1 MVRSETSRSK
11 RRRRKVIS
19 DGEPGRLGV
28 GLPGSTGPARDS
40 HASLASATARI
51 HDSAGRDSRPA
62 AFPLSAGVVVEP
74 LATYIRAEAHPL
86 LAIVGPTASGKSELA
101 VRLAL
106 DFGGEVINFDSV
118 QVYRGFD
125 IGAGKLSVRQRKGVR
140 HHLIDVAEPEDT
152 FTAGDYRREALKV
165 LEDVRRRGK
174 LPILVGGTGLYLRA
188 LLLGLFEGPPRSE
201 QLRQRLGRMAG
212 RRGREFLHRLL
223 VRKDP
228 RTAARIHARDTQKT
242 IRALEV
248 CFLAHRP
255 FSELLGRGRET
266 LSGFRVSK
274 IGLRPPRAE
283 LAERIERRAEAMFVG
298 GIIEEVRAALA
309 RAPGKPVGPLGA
321 LGYRQA
327 RSYVEKERTLE
338 EAVRDTQ
345 AETRR
350 YAKRQMTWFRREPEV
365 RWFDGFGDDPA
376 IEEQVFDWLT
386 KALGEAR
393 ERIRPASSL
402 LQSSGI

>member
-1 MVRSETSRSK
+1 M
-11 RRRRKVIS
+11 
-19 DGEPGRLGV
+19 
-28 GLPGSTGPARDS
+28 
-40 HASLASATARI
+40 
-51 HDSAGRDSRPA
+51 
-62 AFPLSAGVVVEP
+62 EP
-74 LATYIRAEAHPL
+74 LATYTRAEKHPL

-125 IGAGKLSVRQRKGVR
+125 IGAGKLSVGQRKGVQ

-201 QLRQRLGRMAG
+201 QLRQRLGGMAG

-228 RTAARIHARDTQKT
+228 RTAVRIHARDTQKT

-248 CFLAHRP
+248 CILARRP

-266 LSGFRVSK
+266 LGGFRVHK
-274 IGLRPPRAE
+274 IGLRPPRAK
-283 LAERIERRAEAMFVG
+283 LVDRIERRAEAMFAG

-309 RAPGKPVGPLGA
+309 RAPGNPPAPLGA

-327 RSYVEKERTLE
+327 RGYVEKERTRE

-376 IEEQVFDWLT
+376 IEQQVFDWLT

-393 ERIRPASSL
+393 ERTEPASSL
-402 LQSSGI
+402 LQRSGI